1 MSIFDNLRYGF
12 HQPQYKSMPYP
23 AKLQEFLDDLSMF
36 EDRAERIDALISIG
50 QRFKNP
56 DSTALPRNPE
66 TRVPGC
72 ESEVFVSSEPLAIG
86 RNFTIAVDNPQGISA
101 MALAQILDENLSG
114 EPAEEVGKVS
124 EEVVYDIFGRELSMG
139 KSLGLTNMVR
149 MIKEEAKKS

>member
-1 MSIFDNLRYGF
+1 
-12 HQPQYKSMPYP
+12 MPYP

-56 DSTALPRNPE
+56 DSTALPRSPV

-72 ESEVFVSSEPLAIG
+72 ESEVFVASEAGDRG
-86 RNFTIAVDNPQGISA
+86 RKFKFAVDNPQGISA

-114 EPAEEVGKVS
+114 ELAEEVDKVS
-124 EEVVYDIFGRELSMG
+124 EDVVYDIFGRELSMG

-149 MIKEEAKKS
+149 MVKKEAKKG